1 MRWATDELSSAT
13 LSYELIESDSR
24 NTDENGSKS
33 GVIENMTLARSHAL
47 EKGLRS
53 ASLYS
58 FEVFFTDASGNTSR
72 VVVGDFKTAMGADLV
87 PPTFARAPDI
97 QAQVEDV
104 KIAFLADEVVIA
116 EVRYDS
122 DDSPQDGRV
131 ALSSAPSQGH
141 FLTIEGLEPATEYTY
156 QVAIDDRGGN
166 EKLSKVRR
174 FQTRAAPDET
184 EPFVE
189 GWRVVPQYGKS
200 SIEFA
205 FDGSFCQCFWWPETD
220 VENIL
225 FLDITDPSPR
235 HSVSLGNL
243 EAATVYR

>member
-1 MRWATDELSSAT
+1 MGSEMCIRDRVNGIGEKEAWVRWATDELSSAT

-24 NTDENGSKS
+24 NTDETGSKS

-47 EKGLRS
+47 HLKGLRS

-58 FEVFFTDASGNTSR
+58 FEVFSTDASGNTSR

-141 FLTIEGLEPATEYTY
+141 KNDMPPAAVPSVLLVEE
-156 QVAIDDRGGN
+156 QVGRV
-166 EKLSKVRR
+166 KFTQPR
-174 FQTRAAPDET
+174 QTS
-184 EPFVE
+184 
-189 GWRVVPQYGKS
+189 Q
-200 SIEFA
+200 
-205 FDGSFCQCFWWPETD
+205 
-220 VENIL
+220 
-225 FLDITDPSPR
+225 ITDLNIMA
-235 HSVSLGNL
+235 VDC
-243 EAATVYR
+243 